1 MKVQSIILAAGEGTR
16 MKSSLPKVLHPLAGK
31 ALIRYSLEVVKGISS
46 QKPVIVIGRDAEKV
60 ENIIDGEAEFVFQ
73 EKRLGTADAVTSA
86 RKKVEGKSDLV
97 LIIYGDMPL
106 LRKQTL
112 EQLVD
117 KQKNNPGPL
126 TIATLHLDDSHGFG
140 RIVREDGEIKEIVEE
155 AQATSKQK
163 EIRELNVGAYCVS
176 STWLWKALE
185 RIPVSPKGE
194 YYLTDLV
201 GLASREGFHVEGIQ
215 IEDPDEAIGIN
226 NRVHMAEAEAIL
238 RKRINLNWMLE
249 GVTIADPE
257 RTYIEVDVQIGKDTV
272 ILPNTHLMGETI
284 IGENCEIGPDTII
297 TSTQIGNS
305 CKVLSSVLDYAVLED
320 HVSMGPYCHLRKGAH
335 LSKGVHMGNFGEVK
349 DSILGEETKMGHFS
363 YIGNATIG
371 KNVNI
376 GAGTITCNYDGRS
389 KHPTEIGDDV
399 FIGSD
404 TMLVAPI
411 KIGKRARTGAGS
423 VVTKD
428 VPEDTVVVGVPARHL
443 RKVKKEEIESQE
455 K

>member
-31 ALIRYSLEVVKGISS
+31 ALIRYSLEAVKGISS
-46 QKPVIVIGRDAEKV
+46 QKPVIVIGSDAEKV
-60 ENIIDGEAEFVFQ
+60 EKIIDGEAEFVFQ

-106 LRKQTL
+106 LRKGTL

-140 RIVREDGEIKEIVEE
+140 RIVRKDGEIKEIVEE

-163 EIRELNVGAYCVS
+163 EIKELNVGAYCVS
-176 STWLWKALE
+176 SPWLWKALE

-215 IEDPDEAIGIN
+215 IEDPDESIGIN
-226 NRVHMAEAEAIL
+226 NRVHLAEAEAIL

-249 GVTIADPE
+249 GVTIVDPE

-272 ILPNTHLMGETI
+272 ILPNTHLKGETV

-335 LSKGVHMGNFGEVK
+335 LSKGVRMGNFGEVK

-376 GAGTITCNYDGRS
+376 GAGTITCNFDGRS